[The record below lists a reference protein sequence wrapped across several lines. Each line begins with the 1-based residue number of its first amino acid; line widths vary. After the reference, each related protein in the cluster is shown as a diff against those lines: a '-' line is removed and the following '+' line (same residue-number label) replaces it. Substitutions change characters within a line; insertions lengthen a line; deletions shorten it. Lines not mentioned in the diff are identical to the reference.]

1 MAKPVVRI
9 PLDVSPEMADAI
21 DRAVNLLGLETS
33 QRQTRS
39 SFIKNAIQGEID
51 RLEKKYGEAVKR
63 STTMSEKT
71 ARSGKSPA
79 NG

>member
-1 MAKPVVRI
+1 MPKPVVRI

-21 DRAVNLLGLETS
+21 DRAVNLLGLETN

-63 STTMSEKT
+63 STMEAGKI
-71 ARSGKSPA
+71 ARSSKSP
-79 NG
+79 GHV